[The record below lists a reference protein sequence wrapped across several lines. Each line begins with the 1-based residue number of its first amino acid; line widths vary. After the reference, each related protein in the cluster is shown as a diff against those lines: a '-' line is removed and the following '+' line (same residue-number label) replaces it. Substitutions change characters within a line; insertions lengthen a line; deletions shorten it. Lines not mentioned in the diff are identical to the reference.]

1 MNPRVMHG
9 YALIEGNRFDLNA
22 VLEAYETLVAALAE
36 EFADGTTTLA
46 TAHPEHQKKFPWPD
60 PGKEMGRKAWY
71 GMAELYEVVDE
82 ALVHDMGRITV
93 KAFLLG
99 KTWCIHHPATG
110 RITTPAGEHISSLEP
125 QPVICIYGEQ
135 AAPNAYGL
143 ADARDIAIARRL
155 VTVSL
160 ANLGLAF
167 ETSEPRFDPATGRD
181 VLVAYVTFPHAL
193 YGKGRDIIR
202 VRCVEPDG
210 EPADT
215 NQKAN

>member
-9 YALIEGNRFDLNA
+9 FALVECDRFDLNA
-22 VLEAYETLVAALAE
+22 VLSAYEAIIDALAD
-36 EFADGTTTLA
+36 EFSDGATTLS

-60 PGKEMGRKAWY
+60 PGKGMARAAWY
-71 GMAELYEVVDE
+71 GMADLYEVVDE
-82 ALVHDMGRITV
+82 ALVHAMGRITV

-99 KTWCIHHPATG
+99 KTWCVHHPATG
-110 RITTPAGEHISSLEP
+110 RVTTPRGEDVSALEP
-125 QPVICIYGEQ
+125 QPVICVYGRQ
-135 AAPNAYGL
+135 SGPNEYGV
-143 ADARDIAIARRL
+143 ADAADIAVVRR
-155 VTVSL
+155 VVVANL
-160 ANLGLAF
+160 AHLGLAF
-167 ETSEPRFDPATGRD
+167 ETSQPIVDPATGRT
-181 VLVAYVTFPHAL
+181 LLAAFITFPHAR